1 MIATDIFIEIGS
13 QHKVCEDYII
23 SGMEPE
29 PYIILADGCSS
40 SNDTEMGARI
50 LCHLAKQYLRYRSDD
65 LHNIDHKKMGRW
77 IIPNAEMAARQMGLK
92 VSCLDA
98 TLIVSFFIDG
108 EVKIFMYGDGVVVIK
123 SGNDIEYFKIDFS
136 SNAPYY
142 LSYLIDDHRHE
153 LYHQMRND
161 LIITTHYNNNF
172 NPLIS
177 NYAYDFPI
185 EFTRTATEFDV
196 VFISSDGLTSFID
209 DNPTARTSHPI
220 EEIIGPFMEFKGT
233 KGEYLKRRMKNALKK
248 LGEIGIVHF
257 DDLSIGSYISVKE
270 E

>member
-77 IIPNAEMAARQMGLK
+77 IIHNAEMAARQMGLK

-142 LSYLIDDHRHE
+142 LSYLIDDQTLPSLRRREKQTFVHTPRFSNGIRIKNESPNH
-153 LYHQMRND
+153 YHYW
-161 LIITTHYNNNF
+161 H
-172 NPLIS
+172 
-177 NYAYDFPI
+177 
-185 EFTRTATEFDV
+185 
-196 VFISSDGLTSFID
+196 
-209 DNPTARTSHPI
+209 
-220 EEIIGPFMEFKGT
+220 
-233 KGEYLKRRMKNALKK
+233 
-248 LGEIGIVHF
+248 
-257 DDLSIGSYISVKE
+257 
-270 E
+270 